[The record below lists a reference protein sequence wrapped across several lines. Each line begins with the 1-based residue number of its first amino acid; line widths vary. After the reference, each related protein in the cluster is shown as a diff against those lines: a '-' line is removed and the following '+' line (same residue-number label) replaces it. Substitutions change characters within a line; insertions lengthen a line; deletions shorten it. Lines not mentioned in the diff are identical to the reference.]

1 MNKRPRQVRIM
12 VNISWHY
19 SFNSNFFS
27 NIKMYRYH
35 TPPPPPP
42 PARKW
47 APRQKHATKEFDKNI
62 CNLQQYY
69 VIWLQATAFW
79 YRKSDHPA
87 VYHLKGT
94 VSRDFRHSL
103 WKTLRGTKQKRF
115 FFLFRRFPRKTCV
128 YVVVDYADTVS
139 NSNILKSWKW
149 GVTVQANFLN
159 FVIEYLCENEK
170 VR

>member
-1 MNKRPRQVRIM
+1 MRK
-12 VNISWHY
+12 ISFFLKYFSKTDAFTFSISDGKSCAYITLDLSDSWQTE
-19 SFNSNFFS
+19 NSKNLV
-27 NIKMYRYH
+27 
-35 TPPPPPP
+35 T
-42 PARKW
+42 
-47 APRQKHATKEFDKNI
+47 FDKNI